1 LIALPEIRSS
11 SSFGPR
17 ETFYLVFAGVAGL
30 GLLALTVRD
39 ALDGVVGAPAVG
51 LVVVIGLGF
60 LVLFGGSDRE
70 ERDGGPLDPGNE
82 KASPPPDVTPADSRP
97 GTPEEGERNG
107 G

>member
-1 LIALPEIRSS
+1 MPEIR

-17 ETFYLVFAGVAGL
+17 ETFYLVFAAMAGL

-51 LVVVIGLGF
+51 LVVVTGLGF

-70 ERDGGPLDPGNE
+70 ERDGGPLAPGDE
-82 KASPPPDVTPADSRP
+82 RASPPPDVPTAGSRP
-97 GTPEEGERNG
+97 GPPEEERNG
-107 G
+107 S